1 MSLKDIFISEVK
13 SMSDTKFSRQFF
25 GYNKR
30 EVNDYMKTLQLQIE
44 KKDVEIQS
52 LKQEKSTLAEQNSLL
67 QHRVNINEKT
77 NEEIARLA
85 LKEASDLIEKA
96 KRNANM
102 ILKESLD
109 YVRTLNSEVE
119 GYKDQAIAFRANV
132 EKMSQDLLD
141 TIDRSE
147 VFYLISESNKE
158 KEDK

>member
-1 MSLKDIFISEVK
+1 
-13 SMSDTKFSRQFF
+13 MSDVKFSKRIF

-30 EVNDYMKTLQLQIE
+30 EVDDYIHSLNLMIE
-44 KKDVEIQS
+44 KKDVEIKS
-52 LKQEKSTLAEQNSLL
+52 LGQEIDTLTEQNSLL

-109 YVRTLNSEVE
+109 YVRTLNNEVE

-141 TIDRSE
+141 TIDQSE
-147 VFYLISESNKE
+147 VFYLINESNKE
-158 KEDK
+158 NEEE